1 MNAAEHSWLEPK
13 RTALIVVD
21 LQNDYC
27 AEAGHLARNG
37 QDVSA
42 IGAILPRVVRLAAGA
57 RQAGALVIFTQQTS
71 YPGGIGRSAA
81 RAHYKAK
88 AKPGLGTD
96 YPLAG
101 SWGHAVAAPLEPQA
115 EDLLLPK
122 CRQSAF
128 FGTPLD
134 TILRAAE
141 RDIILFCGAVTEGC
155 VETSVRD
162 AANHDYIPVVIED
175 CVASNRPELHA
186 AAMTVMRA
194 RYDTIG
200 ADALLARWS
209 MPAGIGR

>member
-1 MNAAEHSWLEPK
+1 MSAAEHSWLEP
-13 RTALIVVD
+13 RRAALIVID

-42 IGAILPRVVRLAAGA
+42 IGAILPRVARLAAAA
-57 RQAGALVIFTQQTS
+57 RAAGALVIFTQQTS
-71 YPGGIGRSAA
+71 YPGGIARSAA
-81 RAHYKAK
+81 RARYKAK

-101 SWGHAVAAPLEPQA
+101 SWGHAIA
-115 EDLLLPK
+115 ETLKPETADVLLPK

-134 TILRAAE
+134 TILRAAH
-141 RDIILFCGAVTEGC
+141 RDILLFCGAVTEGC

-162 AANHDYIPVVIED
+162 AGIHDYIPVVVED
-175 CVASNRPELHA
+175 CVASNRPELHQ
-186 AAMTVMRA
+186 AAMIVLRA
-194 RYDTIG
+194 RYDTID
-200 ADALLARWS
+200 ADALLSGWS

>member
-27 AEAGHLARNG
+27 AEAGHLARHG

-42 IGAILPRVVRLAAGA
+42 IGALLPRVARLAAGA

-71 YPGGIGRSAA
+71 YAGGIGRSAA

-101 SWGHAVAAPLEPQA
+101 SWGHAIAELLQPQA
-115 EDLLLPK
+115 EDLVLPK

-134 TILRAAE
+134 TILRAAQ

-162 AANHDYIPVVIED
+162 AANHDYIPVVIEN
-175 CVASNRPELHA
+175 CVASSRPELHA

-200 ADALLARWS
+200 ADALLAGWHLPSELAR
-209 MPAGIGR
+209 